1 LEYQFN
7 VLNAS
12 GAPLVVLLGLVLV
25 GVKAFLHG
33 KSIPLWMRTST
44 FRFAAVAIVLGAS
57 LMADAAPAI
66 TSIQNAASNIPT
78 GQPIGIG
85 CIFVIKGTGLGPAN
99 ISIASSPFQN
109 TSLSGTSV
117 SVTVGS
123 STVDALMYYTSDK
136 QVAALLPSNTPTGS
150 GTFKVTYNGQSGSG
164 GHGIG
169 SSTLGIF
176 TIDST
181 GTGPGIVTFPDY
193 SLVSAAKANPCGGPN
208 TACGAANPG
217 DTLILWATGLA
228 PVTGDESKGAGLGQN
243 MPNLALS
250 LFVGGAKA
258 DVLYQGRSGCCIG
271 EDQIVF
277 RIPDDA
283 PTGCAVPLLV
293 QVSGSLSNSVSIPVA
308 KGSRDCTPVNAAFAS
323 VNVEQAVMSGVPLSS
338 SFITLSHQ
346 LTGAQPPVFR
356 DQVNFEFLKITGY
369 VPGSQPFF
377 LSWVDYQP
385 DGTCMVFPFNTQIDP
400 PVTVIGLDG
409 GTTFTI
415 TGPNGNT
422 QVTGGKSG
430 GVGATISDTGAFL
443 VAGSYTIKGNGGADI
458 GPFNATTNFPQ
469 LPKLTSPTDNASV
482 TRSNGMTVT
491 WTGGEPNGRVQI
503 VVSSAFD
510 SSFTAGRQAFCQT
523 QAKAGTFTIPGY
535 IMTALPAGNFG
546 GIVLQPAPASV
557 PFTAPGIALGTIET
571 NHDGAGYGYGAGSGG
586 FSLK

>member
-1 LEYQFN
+1 MHI
-7 VLNAS
+7 S
-12 GAPLVVLLGLVLV
+12 
-25 GVKAFLHG
+25 
-33 KSIPLWMRTST
+33 TS
-44 FRFAAVAIVLGAS
+44 RFAVVGFVLGVSVLAH
-57 LMADAAPAI
+57 AAPAI

-85 CIFVIKGTGLGPAN
+85 AIFVIKGTGLGPAN
-99 ISIASSPFQN
+99 ISIAPSPFQS
-109 TSLSGTSV
+109 TSLSGTSI

-123 STVDALMYYTSDK
+123 STVDALMYYTSDT
-136 QVAALLPSNTPTGS
+136 QVAALLPSNTPTGG

-169 SSTLGIF
+169 ASTLGIF

-250 LFVGGAKA
+250 LLVGGAKA
-258 DVLYQGRSGCCIG
+258 DVIYQGRSGCCIG

-277 RIPDDA
+277 RVPDDA

-308 KGSRDCTPVNAAFAS
+308 KASRDCTPVSAAFAS
-323 VNVEQAVMSGVPLSS
+323 VNVEQAVMSGTPISAA
-338 SFITLSHQ
+338 FITLSHQ
-346 LTGAQPPVFR
+346 LNGAPPVFR
-356 DQVNFEFLKITGY
+356 DRASFEFLKITGY
-369 VPGSQPFF
+369 LPGSQPFF

-385 DGTCMVFPFNTQIDP
+385 DGTCLVFPFNTKIDP
-400 PVTVIGLDG
+400 PAIAVGVDG

-422 QVTGGKSG
+422 QVTGGKAG
-430 GVGATISDTGAFL
+430 GVGAIISDTGAFL
-443 VAGSYTIKGNGGADI
+443 VAGSYTIRGNGGADI

-469 LPKLTSPTDNASV
+469 IPKLTSPTDNASV

-510 SSFTAGRQAFCQT
+510 NSFTAGRQAFCQT
-523 QAKAGTFTIPGY
+523 QAKAGTFTIPAY

-546 GIVLQPAPASV
+546 GVVLQPAPTSV
-557 PFTAPGIALGTIET
+557 PFTAPGIALGSIET
-571 NHDGAGYGYGAGSGG
+571 DHDGAGYGYGAGAGS